1 MLGNILVRVL
11 KTVPRVR
18 KVLTKI
24 VKVLVNVI
32 YALLE
37 NMLLVLETHSVVLV
51 LLVLHQ
57 LITGKV
63 VVENV
68 TQVNLL

>member
-1 MLGNILVRVL
+1 MLGNILVLDL

-24 VKVLVNVI
+24 NKVPANVI
-32 YALLE
+32 YVLLV
-37 NMLLVLETHSVVLV
+37 NMLLVLATHSVVLV

-57 LITGKV
+57 LITDKV
-63 VVENV
+63 AVESV
-68 TQVNLL
+68 KPVNSR

>member
-1 MLGNILVRVL
+1 MLGNILVRDL

-24 VKVLVNVI
+24 NKVPANVI
-32 YALLE
+32 YVLLV
-37 NMLLVLETHSVVLV
+37 NMLLVLATHSVVLV

-57 LITGKV
+57 LITDKV

-68 TQVNLL
+68 KQANLR

>member
-1 MLGNILVRVL
+1 MLGNILVLDL

-24 VKVLVNVI
+24 NKVPANVI
-32 YALLE
+32 YVLLV
-37 NMLLVLETHSVVLV
+37 NMLLVLATHSVVLV

-57 LITGKV
+57 LITDKV

-68 TQVNLL
+68 KQANLR